1 MINQYDMEPVWIE
14 REDGQEMI
22 IPKPPVI
29 RETEQLSLSE
39 QMDILAEQVRDALS
53 GKRGR

>member
-22 IPKPPVI
+22 VPKSPVI
-29 RETEQLSLSE
+29 RKTEQLSFNE
-39 QMDILAEQVRDALS
+39 QMDILEEQVRDALS
-53 GKRGR
+53 DKREQ

>member
-22 IPKPPVI
+22 VPKSPVI
-29 RETEQLSLSE
+29 RKTEQLSFSE
-39 QMDILAEQVRDALS
+39 QIDILAEQVRDALS
-53 GKRGR
+53 DKREQ

>member
-22 IPKPPVI
+22 VPNGPVFMK
-29 RETEQLSLSE
+29 TEQLSFSE
-39 QMDILAEQVRDALS
+39 HIDILVEQVRDALS
-53 GKRGR
+53 DKREQ

>member
-22 IPKPPVI
+22 IPKSPVI
-29 RETEQLSLSE
+29 RKTEQLLLSE

-53 GKRGR
+53 DKRKQ